1 MSILDA
7 IFRRLKPEQVQ
18 TVTTLDEMPRPAKT
32 SQLGNYF
39 SGNSERTAVIRKCRE
54 MYSND
59 PRAQKMVRTLAM
71 DMVRGGFSVQTND
84 QQALDEA
91 VALQQRLN
99 MDMTLGDWTK
109 LTIVDGDTFLELG
122 IDAEMNITDVT
133 RKPTLE
139 MHRNTDDKDRFVDP
153 VHAFWWSDEILG
165 SQGTPTIEDKSVIWF
180 AQWQILHARWNHD
193 MNRRY
198 GSPMMASGSSHF
210 KKVQEGEL
218 DVAIRRKTRSGLK
231 YVHVIEGGDDAD
243 IEAYKEQNQDALDN
257 PFAAVADFFTNKP
270 GSLSV
275 VQGDGNLG
283 ELGDVEHMI
292 ETWMMSGDIPMEL
305 LGYGSNLNRDV
316 LGEKKDEYD
325 EVLDQLREWVSN
337 QFIKPLLELQWLLKG
352 LYPKGIKYSIE
363 WREKENVTPAMIR
376 DAADAATRLAALGVS
391 QMVIARILVK
401 WLPGV
406 KAEELFEDNLA
417 GEAARLAGMAD
428 ALAQVPGGAG

>member
-7 IFRRLKPEQVQ
+7 ILRRLKPEQVQ
-18 TVTTLDEMPRPAKT
+18 AVTTLDEMPKPVKT

-39 SGNSERTAVIRKCRE
+39 TGNSDRTAIVRKCRE
-54 MYSND
+54 MYNTD

-71 DMVRGGFSVQTND
+71 DMVRGGFVVQTTD
-84 QQALDEA
+84 ERALDEA

-99 MDMTLGDWTK
+99 LDMILGDWTK
-109 LTIVDGDTFLELG
+109 LTIIDGDSFLELG
-122 IDAEMNITDVT
+122 IDAEMNIADVT
-133 RKPTLE
+133 RKPTME
-139 MHRNTDDKDRFVDP
+139 MHRNTDDKDHFIDP
-153 VHAFWWSDEILG
+153 MHAFWWADEIMG
-165 SQGTPTIEDKSVIWF
+165 SLGTPTYEDKSVIWF
-180 AQWQILHARWNHD
+180 AQYQIMHARWNHD
-193 MNRRY
+193 KGSRY
-198 GSPMMASGSSHF
+198 GTPMMASGASHF

-231 YVHVIEGGDDAD
+231 YVHVIEGGDVED

-292 ETWMMSGDIPMEL
+292 ETWMMAGDVPMEL
-305 LGYGSNLNRDV
+305 LGYGANLNRDV
-316 LGEKKDEYD
+316 LGEKKAEYD
-325 EVLDQLREWVSN
+325 EVLDQLREWVAD
-337 QFIKPLLELQWLLKG
+337 QLIKPLLEMQWLLKG
-352 LYPKGIKYSIE
+352 IYPNGVKYSIE

-376 DAADAATRLAALGVS
+376 DAADAATRLMALGVS
-391 QMVIARILVK
+391 QVVIARMLVK

-406 KAEELFEDNLA
+406 KEDELFEDNLA

-428 ALAQVPGGAG
+428 ALAQVQ